1 VNPQVLLPYG
11 SRLAAALP
19 RAWAERAADIAGD
32 LVARCLPR
40 LRQVVG
46 ENLEQAIGAPIPDP
60 VRRRTLATYARYYL
74 SLMRLAHRSPTD
86 AVGPMRSLGVEAL
99 GRTLARGRG
108 AVALG
113 AHLGNWDM
121 AAVALAGR
129 FGLVHAF
136 VEPLQPAAVLRFYTQ
151 LRKRHGVSVVCLGE
165 HGRVP
170 FEVLRANGILGL
182 LVDRPFGK
190 RVLRVPFGGGDLLLP
205 SGGIRL
211 GLRAGAGIHA
221 VFCVLTADGVVL
233 HVGEDLSRGLP
244 DGDERARVRH
254 VATRFGATLQS
265 MVHRHP
271 DQWCVLTPL
280 QRRDEELQRG
290 AA

>member
-1 VNPQVLLPYG
+1 MNPQVLLPYG

-19 RAWAERAADIAGD
+19 RAWVESVADVAGA
-32 LVARCLPR
+32 LAARCLPR
-40 LRQVVG
+40 LREVVG
-46 ENLEQAIGAPIPDP
+46 KNLEQALGAPVDDP
-60 VRRRTLATYARYYL
+60 VRRRALATYARYYV
-74 SLMRLAHRSPTD
+74 SLMRLAHRSPRD
-86 AVGPMRSLGVEAL
+86 AVGPMRVLGVEAL
-99 GRTLARGRG
+99 ERTLARGRG

-121 AAVALAGR
+121 AAVGLARR
-129 FGLVHAF
+129 FGRVHAF
-136 VEPLQPAAVLRFYTQ
+136 AEPLRPEAVLRFYTS
-151 LRKRHGVSVVCLGE
+151 LRKRHGVDVVCLGE

-182 LVDRPFGK
+182 LADRPFGK
-190 RVLRVPFGGGDLLLP
+190 RLVRVPFGSGDLLLP
-205 SGGIRL
+205 TGGIRL

-221 VFCVLTADGVVL
+221 VFCVLAADGVAL
-233 HVGEDLSRGLP
+233 HVGADLSRGLP
-244 DGDERARVRH
+244 DADESARVRQ

-265 MVHRHP
+265 MLQCHP